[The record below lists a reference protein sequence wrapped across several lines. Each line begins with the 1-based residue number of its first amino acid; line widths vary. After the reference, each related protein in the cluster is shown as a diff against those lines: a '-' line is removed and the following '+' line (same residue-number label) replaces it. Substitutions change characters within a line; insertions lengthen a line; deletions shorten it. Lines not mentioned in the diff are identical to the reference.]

1 MFRTVFI
8 TKGQY
13 LTVKDEWLLINYG
26 DTVKKVPLSDIKNLF
41 IDNVYINISA
51 YALQKLAKYGINAI
65 LCDDTHLPCCNL
77 LPLNTHYRP
86 YGVLKK
92 QIALTDTFK
101 NLLWQRIVKAKI
113 INQGTALKISG
124 AGTKV
129 CERMQQ
135 LAQEVLSGDTGNR
148 EGIAAKMFFR
158 NFYGCDFIRFENDI
172 INIALNYG
180 YAVIRS
186 SVARSLCAYGYNC
199 ALGIHHISETNPF
212 NLADDLME
220 PLRPLADIWVW
231 QNNEDLVD
239 TLTKNN
245 KIGLANIINGD
256 IACGNKIMKVHN
268 AVDKYIA
275 SLTTAID
282 NADVNKL
289 IIPVIGEKFV

>member
-26 DTVKKVPLSDIKNLF
+26 DMVKKVPLSDIKNLF

-65 LCDDTHLPCCNL
+65 LCDDTHLPCCDH

-113 INQGTALKISG
+113 INQGTALKMSG

-148 EGIAAKMFFR
+148 EGIAAKMFF
-158 NFYGCDFIRFENDI
+158 
-172 INIALNYG
+172 
-180 YAVIRS
+180 
-186 SVARSLCAYGYNC
+186 
-199 ALGIHHISETNPF
+199 
-212 NLADDLME
+212 
-220 PLRPLADIWVW
+220 
-231 QNNEDLVD
+231 
-239 TLTKNN
+239 
-245 KIGLANIINGD
+245 
-256 IACGNKIMKVHN
+256 
-268 AVDKYIA
+268 
-275 SLTTAID
+275 
-282 NADVNKL
+282 
-289 IIPVIGEKFV
+289 

>member
-1 MFRTVFI
+1 M
-8 TKGQY
+8 
-13 LTVKDEWLLINYG
+13 
-26 DTVKKVPLSDIKNLF
+26 
-41 IDNVYINISA
+41 
-51 YALQKLAKYGINAI
+51 
-65 LCDDTHLPCCNL
+65 
-77 LPLNTHYRP
+77 
-86 YGVLKK
+86 
-92 QIALTDTFK
+92 
-101 NLLWQRIVKAKI
+101 
-113 INQGTALKISG
+113 SG

-199 ALGIHHISETNPF
+199 ALGIHHINEANPF

-239 TLTKNN
+239 TLTK
-245 KIGLANIINGD
+245 II
-256 IACGNKIMKVHN
+256 K
-268 AVDKYIA
+268 
-275 SLTTAID
+275 
-282 NADVNKL
+282 
-289 IIPVIGEKFV
+289 

>member
-129 CERMQQ
+129 CERMH
-135 LAQEVLSGDTGNR
+135 SN
-148 EGIAAKMFFR
+148 
-158 NFYGCDFIRFENDI
+158 
-172 INIALNYG
+172 
-180 YAVIRS
+180 
-186 SVARSLCAYGYNC
+186 
-199 ALGIHHISETNPF
+199 
-212 NLADDLME
+212 
-220 PLRPLADIWVW
+220 
-231 QNNEDLVD
+231 
-239 TLTKNN
+239 
-245 KIGLANIINGD
+245 
-256 IACGNKIMKVHN
+256 
-268 AVDKYIA
+268 
-275 SLTTAID
+275 
-282 NADVNKL
+282 
-289 IIPVIGEKFV
+289 

>member
-13 LTVKDEWLLINYG
+13 LTIKDEWLLINYG

-77 LPLNTHYRP
+77 LPINTHYRP

-92 QIALTDTFK
+92 QIALTDAFK

-113 INQGTALKISG
+113 INQGTALKMSG

-199 ALGIHHISETNPF
+199 ALGIHHINEANPF

-256 IACGNKIMKVHN
+256 IAYGNKIMKVHN
-268 AVDKYIA
+268 EVDKYIA